1 MKKIISFIIVLV
13 CAFGFFSCQK
23 KASISGLPLQIKI
36 IKKGGISILPKPQ
49 SGVKGIAVAPQDYT
63 YKVLGGFPGYY
74 KITFINGKEGW
85 IPAGQASKWTEQQGN
100 KVKILLKGGITVRSA
115 PYDSK
120 SESIGVAA
128 SMYSFDILETS
139 YIYFKIEYP
148 EKKEGWVY
156 AGKPGDMWVEPAN
169 SEMTAPNK
177 TESMTTTNKSTEK
190 GSVE

>member
-1 MKKIISFIIVLV
+1 MKKIISLLIILICAVGFI
-13 CAFGFFSCQK
+13 ACQK
-23 KASISGLPLQIKI
+23 KASIAGLPLQIKI

-49 SGVKGIAVAPQDYT
+49 TGVKGIAVAPQDYT
-63 YKVLGGFPGYY
+63 YKVLDGFPGYY
-74 KITFINGKEGW
+74 KITFVNGKEGW

-100 KVKILLKGGITVRSA
+100 KVKILLKGGITVRSV

-139 YIYFKIEYP
+139 YIYFKIAYP

-156 AGKPGDMWVEPAN
+156 AGKPGDMWVEPAS
-169 SEMTAPNK
+169 SEQVSPQE
-177 TESMTTTNKSTEK
+177 TETSNTTNKSSE
-190 GSVE
+190 